1 MKIWRKSL
9 FKNFNMLLALH
20 HCMVFRFSP
29 TEHDDANTIKND
41 DGGGVGG
48 YDLILRNSH
57 ISKNISLLI
66 SLGAGDVIV
75 DICCSP
81 KALPGNLSLRV
92 YSSKGPIVILGHIV
106 SASG

>member
-1 MKIWRKSL
+1 
-9 FKNFNMLLALH
+9 
-20 HCMVFRFSP
+20 MVFRFSP

-92 YSSKGPIVILGHIV
+92 YSSKGRIVILGYIV
-106 SASG
+106 SAPG

>member
-1 MKIWRKSL
+1 
-9 FKNFNMLLALH
+9 
-20 HCMVFRFSP
+20 MVFRFSP

-81 KALPGNLSLRV
+81 KALPGDLSNVLAHFHISKLRA
-92 YSSKGPIVILGHIV
+92 SSELLR
-106 SASG
+106 SL